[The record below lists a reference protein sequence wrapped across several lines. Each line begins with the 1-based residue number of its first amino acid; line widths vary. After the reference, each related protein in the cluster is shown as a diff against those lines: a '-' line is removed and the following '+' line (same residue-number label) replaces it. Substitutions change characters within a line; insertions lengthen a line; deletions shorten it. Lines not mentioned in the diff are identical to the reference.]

1 MRSADFF
8 SALPQSAI
16 RNPQSDM
23 ADERAELPKT
33 LTPEETAIVQSLRP
47 DETRAVGPRY
57 DYGYPNYG
65 PDQNNN
71 TVHLRE
77 LWRIVRKRKW
87 LVTLIAGIATI
98 LITIEVYRTPSIY
111 RAQSDILIGSE
122 APTVVQTKDQVIQ
135 IDDSNNLNTNKI
147 IITSRPL
154 LEDVVVSLK
163 LDQHPKF
170 GSSLQKK
177 SFTEA
182 AQDIWGRIAGNE
194 IVKAPTGDSVVSAI
208 PGAGVERTV
217 EESARLR
224 PFVELLKSRL
234 NVAPLAESEVIR
246 VSFDHTDPELAAA
259 VVNAAGKI
267 FIDRSFERKTWRFAG
282 ASDWLDRS
290 TRELKSKVAQ
300 AEQALAD
307 YTRANGIFSTEGKE
321 NLTVEKLTSLHAQA
335 TKAEMDRMLKE
346 SLYEEVKR
354 GHVTQLPEAFSDPK
368 TVMLRNELGKL
379 QIEAAEMS
387 VKYGPENPRVAEV
400 EQKIKAYQDQIVENR
415 KTLEERLR
423 ADYERAAREEQSFK
437 RALASAK
444 AEAVQQNQAA
454 IQYSIYESDVQT
466 AKALYTD
473 FLGKTKQADLQLAE
487 QHNNMRVI
495 EPAEAPSSPIGPM
508 RLRTILIGLVVSLI
522 GGVGLAFFLEY
533 LDNTVKSVED
543 VARVAQLPT
552 LAVIPSINAVTT
564 RSVGRSLAP
573 KRKENGRALH
583 SYGHGLSL
591 AVTSAGGAV
600 DRLTKLVTL
609 DQLSSVVEA
618 YRMLRTAVLL
628 SAAGA
633 PPKTILFTS
642 GQPGEGKT
650 TTAINT
656 AISLS
661 QLGASVLLIDADLRR
676 PTVHRVFKLNQAHGL
691 STLLSRP
698 VETSTLIHKLW
709 VPNLS
714 VLPAGPIPPNPAEL
728 ISSERMKELLRELW
742 AQYDHILIDSPP
754 LINVTDPVILST
766 MVDGVILVVQAGR
779 STREVVR
786 RARQELG
793 SVGAKI
799 FGVVLNNLDI
809 KREGYDSYSAT
820 YGSYGYGDGREEAG
834 RR

>member
-1 MRSADFF
+1 
-8 SALPQSAI
+8 
-16 RNPQSDM
+16 M
-23 ADERAELPKT
+23 ADERVELSKT

-47 DETRAVGPRY
+47 EETRAARGAY
-57 DYGYPNYG
+57 DYGYTNYG
-65 PDQNNN
+65 ADQNNN

-87 LVTLIAGIATI
+87 LVGLIAGIATI

-154 LEDVVVSLK
+154 LEDVVVNLK
-163 LDQHPKF
+163 LDQHPQF
-170 GSSLQKK
+170 VESLQKK

-182 AQDIWGRIAGNE
+182 VRDIWGRIAGQAE
-194 IVKAPTGDSVVSAI
+194 TMAPAGDGAVSAI
-208 PGAGVERTV
+208 PGPGSERTA

-224 PFVELLKSRL
+224 PLVELLKSRL
-234 NVAPLAESEVIR
+234 NVAPLAESQVIR

-259 VVNAAGKI
+259 VVNATGKI
-267 FIDRSFERKTWRFAG
+267 FIDRSFERKTSRYAG
-282 ASDWLDRS
+282 TSDWLDRS

-307 YTRANGIFSTEGKE
+307 YTRVNGIFSTEGKE

-354 GHVTQLPEAFSDPK
+354 GNVTQLPEAFSDQK
-368 TVMLRNELGKL
+368 IVMLQNELGKQ
-379 QIEAAEMS
+379 QIEAAELS

-400 EQKIKAYQDQIVENR
+400 EQKIRAYRDQIAENR

-423 ADYERAAREEQSFK
+423 ADYERSTREEQSFK
-437 RALASAK
+437 RALERAK
-444 AEAVQQNQAA
+444 SEAVQQNQAA
-454 IQYSIYESDVQT
+454 IQSSIYESDVQT
-466 AKALYTD
+466 AKSLYTD

-495 EPAEAPSSPIGPM
+495 EPAEAPSAPIGPM
-508 RLRTILIGLVVSLI
+508 RFRTILIGLVVSLI

-543 VARVAQLPT
+543 VVRVAQLPT

-564 RSVGRSLAP
+564 RALSSKPQR
-573 KRKENGRALH
+573 NGKSPH

-600 DRLTKLVTL
+600 DKLTKLVTL

-618 YRMLRTAVLL
+618 YRMLRTSVLL

-676 PTVHRVFKLNQAHGL
+676 PTVHRVFKMNQAHGL
-691 STLLSRP
+691 STFLSRQ
-698 VETSTLIHKLW
+698 VEIDPLIHKLW

-714 VLPAGPIPPNPAEL
+714 VLPCGPIPPNPAEL

-742 AQYDHILIDSPP
+742 VKYDHILIDSPP

-799 FGVVLNNLDI
+799 FGVVLNNLDV

-820 YGSYGYGDGREEAG
+820 YGSYGYGDGREEIG
-834 RR
+834 RK

>member
-1 MRSADFF
+1 
-8 SALPQSAI
+8 
-16 RNPQSDM
+16 
-23 ADERAELPKT
+23 
-33 LTPEETAIVQSLRP
+33 
-47 DETRAVGPRY
+47 
-57 DYGYPNYG
+57 
-65 PDQNNN
+65 
-71 TVHLRE
+71 LRE

-87 LVTLIAGIATI
+87 LVGLIVSIATI

-111 RAQSDILIGSE
+111 RAQSDILIGGE
-122 APTVVQTKDQVIQ
+122 DKTVAFGKDQVIQ
-135 IDDSNNLNTNKI
+135 VDDANNLNTNKI

-154 LEDVVVSLK
+154 LEEVAVSLK
-163 LDQHPKF
+163 LDQHPEF
-170 GSSLQKK
+170 GASLQKK
-177 SFTEA
+177 SFADA
-182 AQDIWGRIAGNE
+182 ARDIWDRATGRWGDRA
-194 IVKAPTGDSVVSAI
+194 TGGVGDGAISSV
-208 PGAGVERTV
+208 PGAAVERTA
-217 EESARLR
+217 EESVRLR
-224 PFVELLKSRL
+224 PLVELLKRGL
-234 NVAPLAESEVIR
+234 NVTALPESQVIR
-246 VSFDHTDPELAAA
+246 VSFDHTSPELAAA
-259 VVNAAGKI
+259 VVNQAGKI
-267 FIDRSFERKTWRFAG
+267 FIERSFERKTSRFAG

-307 YTRANGIFSTEGKE
+307 YTRANGIFAREGKE

-354 GHVTQLPEAFSDPK
+354 GNVAQLPEAFSDPK
-368 TVMLRNELGKL
+368 IVTLRSELGKL
-379 QIEAAEMS
+379 QIEAAELG

-400 EQKIKAYQDQIVENR
+400 EQKIKAYRDQIAENR
-415 KTLEERLR
+415 QMLEERLR

-437 RALASAK
+437 RALAAAK

-473 FLGKTKQADLQLAE
+473 FLGKTKQADLELAE
-487 QHNNMRVI
+487 QHNNIRVI
-495 EPAEAPSSPIGPM
+495 EPAEAPTSPIGPM
-508 RLRTILIGLVVSLI
+508 RMRTILIGFLVSLI

-543 VARVAQLPT
+543 VGRVAQLPT
-552 LAVIPSINAVTT
+552 LAVIPSINAETT
-564 RSVGRSLAP
+564 RALAP
-573 KRKENGRALH
+573 KRNGNGRAAA
-583 SYGHGLSL
+583 SAARGLSL
-591 AVTSAGGAV
+591 AATSHTAP
-600 DRLTKLVTL
+600 DKLTKLVAL

-618 YRMLRTAVLL
+618 YRMLRTSVLL

-676 PTVHRVFKLNQAHGL
+676 PTVHRVFKMKEGSGL
-691 STLLSRP
+691 STFLARQ
-698 VETSTLIHKLW
+698 VEIDSLIHKLW
-709 VPNLS
+709 APNLS
-714 VLPAGPIPPNPAEL
+714 VLPCGPIPPNPAEL
-728 ISSERMKELLRELW
+728 VSSERMRELLRELW
-742 AQYDHILIDSPP
+742 GKYDHILIDSPP
-754 LINVTDPVILST
+754 LTHVTDPVILST

-809 KREGYDSYSAT
+809 KREGYDSYAAV
-820 YGSYGYGDGREEAG
+820 YGGYGYGDEPAPRL
-834 RR
+834 

>member
-1 MRSADFF
+1 
-8 SALPQSAI
+8 
-16 RNPQSDM
+16 M
-23 ADERAELPKT
+23 ADERAELPKA

-47 DETRAVGPRY
+47 DETRAPARGSY

-65 PDQNNN
+65 ADRNNN

-87 LVTLIAGIATI
+87 LVGLIAGLATI

-135 IDDSNNLNTNKI
+135 IDDAHNLNTNKI

-177 SFTEA
+177 SFLEA
-182 AQDIWGRIAGNE
+182 AQDILGRMAGDGAGG
-194 IVKAPTGDSVVSAI
+194 APAADGAVSAI
-208 PGAGVERTV
+208 PGAGVERTA

-224 PFVELLKSRL
+224 PLVELLKSRIQ
-234 NVAPLAESEVIR
+234 VAPLPESQVIR
-246 VSFDHTDPELAAA
+246 VSFDHPDPELAAA
-259 VVNAAGKI
+259 VVNQAAKI
-267 FIDRSFERKTWRFAG
+267 FIDRSFERKTSRFAG
-282 ASDWLDRS
+282 TSDWLDRS
-290 TRELKSKVAQ
+290 TRELKSKVQQ

-307 YTRANGIFSTEGKE
+307 YTRANGIFAREGKE
-321 NLTVEKLTSLHAQA
+321 NLTVEKLTSLHSGA
-335 TKAEMDRMLKE
+335 TKAEMERMLKE
-346 SLYEEVKR
+346 SLYEEVR
-354 GHVTQLPEAFSDPK
+354 QGHVRQLPEAFSDPK
-368 TVMLRNELGKL
+368 IVMLQTELGKL
-379 QIEAAEMS
+379 EIEAAELS
-387 VKYGPENPRVAEV
+387 VKYGPENPRVAAA
-400 EQKIKAYQDQIVENR
+400 EQKIKAYQEQIAENR

-423 ADYERAAREEQSFK
+423 ADYERSLREEQSFK
-437 RALASAK
+437 RALAGAK

-495 EPAEAPSSPIGPM
+495 EPAEAPGAPIGPM

-543 VARVAQLPT
+543 VVRVAQLPT

-564 RSVGRSLAP
+564 RALAP
-573 KRKENGRALH
+573 KRRENGRSL
-583 SYGHGLSL
+583 GNGLSL
-591 AVTSAGGAV
+591 AVTSGGGAE
-600 DRLTKLVTL
+600 DKLTKLVTL

-618 YRMLRTAVLL
+618 YRMLRTSVLL

-676 PTVHRVFKLNQAHGL
+676 PTVHRVFKMNQAHGL
-691 STLLSRP
+691 STFLSRQ
-698 VETSTLIHKLW
+698 VEIDPLIHKLW

-714 VLPAGPIPPNPAEL
+714 VLPCGPIPPNPAEL

-742 AQYDHILIDSPP
+742 AKYDHILIDSPP

-820 YGSYGYGDGREEAG
+820 YGSYGYGDGREEIG
-834 RR
+834 RK